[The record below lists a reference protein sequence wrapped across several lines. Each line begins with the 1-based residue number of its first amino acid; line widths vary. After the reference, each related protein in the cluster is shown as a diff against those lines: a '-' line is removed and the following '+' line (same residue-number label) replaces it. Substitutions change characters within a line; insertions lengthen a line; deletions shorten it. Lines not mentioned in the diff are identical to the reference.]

1 MQRNDGRL
9 KGFGA
14 EGRHEMSYLV
24 GPPPCSLHQCGG
36 KAGRRETSLEALTVF

>member
-1 MQRNDGRL
+1 MQGNDRRL

-14 EGRHEMSYLV
+14 EGRHEMSYLA
-24 GPPPCSLHQCGG
+24 GPPCSLHQCGG